1 MALTDKLTAIAD
13 AIRAKTG
20 SAEKLTLDQM
30 PTEIA
35 AIQAGDGGAEL
46 VYETEFSVG
55 EVPAAKTTIATITTG
70 IKADDGMYM
79 YVIECTNDTLEDDT
93 KHFRLRTSTMHLKAG
108 YVSPNQ
114 SGGWC
119 IASDGYQ
126 HGAQVCAWVS
136 AGGRYLATI
145 TITASPGSTS
155 YGYLP
160 TGDYRLRIYKEKLDI
175 YGVEVA

>member
-13 AIRAKTG
+13 AIRTKTG
-20 SAEKLTLDQM
+20 STEKLTLAQM

-55 EVPAAKTTIATITTG
+55 EVLTAKTTIAKITTG
-70 IKADDGMYM
+70 ITADNGLYM

-93 KHFRLRTSTMHLKAG
+93 NHFQLRTSTMPLQSG
-108 YVSPNQ
+108 YVNPNL

-119 IASDGYQ
+119 ISSDYYQ
-126 HGAQVCAWVS
+126 HGDQVCVWVS

-145 TITASPGSTS
+145 TIMASLGSTS
-155 YGYLP
+155 YGYTP